1 MMMATG
7 LWRTHILIGLVL
19 LTMAIGLVFISA
31 TTTPAYAIT
40 AEEMLA
46 NPVLEERARNLSKQ
60 LRCLVCQN
68 QSIDD
73 SDADLARDLRREVR
87 SQIAAGASD
96 DTIIKQLRAKYG
108 DYVLLNPPL
117 DQATLFLWLS
127 PLGFILLGGLIVM
140 MARRQRGA
148 AIATELDAAERARI
162 EKMLASRDSE
172 NRPKT

>member
-1 MMMATG
+1 MMATG

-19 LTMAIGLVFISA
+19 LNMAIGLVFISA

>member
-1 MMMATG
+1 MMATG

-19 LTMAIGLVFISA
+19 LNMAIGLVFISA

-96 DTIIKQLRAKYG
+96 NTIIKQLRAKYG

>member
-1 MMMATG
+1 MMATG
-7 LWRTHILIGLVL
+7 LCRTHILIGLVL
-19 LTMAIGLVFISA
+19 LNMAIGLVFISA

-148 AIATELDAAERARI
+148 AIATKLDAAQRARI